1 MIAAAPR
8 GPVSIC
14 LTVPLIIGFLV
25 SLGICAYHVYEANE
39 DRRSELVAAYDSS
52 VEAWTAG
59 DAETYAEKWT
69 GEAALPLPSL
79 TVDRDDPNHVDGTFT
94 FGVFQSGDEALGAL
108 RDAEPDYLRYD
119 RGTVLQTTI
128 ENFFDD
134 SRRVGVEDVRFV
146 VGNTTVYA
154 EAIACRVDEYC
165 DGAESAD
172 NPNSGSSGQ
181 TCETRYQAGVA
192 FLQSVTLVES
202 LGGGTHVPRRRGESE
217 RVRLRVHVL
226 HLRRGSFSSR
236 AAGAGHVR
244 FRSSQLFVGSDR
256 VARRARHGR
265 SPRRPVRQGHG
276 ADARARER
284 HERVQRR
291 LRDERRGAEANRDR
305 IGRRR
310 GRAGGVGGDRDR
322 VRVAIVEKRPG
333 REERAAESPDA
344 PDGVCGS
351 ATPRGVRR
359 TAQHPAADAAAR
371 RHAGTPAPRGVREYP
386 SLPRGVRKCPN
397 TQACGDADTRAP
409 SEVTHDRGVPRRARG
424 CFRSFRTSRGMR
436 DVSVVV
442 VT

>member
-1 MIAAAPR
+1 MAVKTYGR
-8 GPVSIC
+8 GSHDCRCASRSAVSIC
-14 LTVPLIIGFLV
+14 LAVPLIIGFLV
-25 SLGICAYHVYEANE
+25 SLGICVYHLYEANE

-119 RGTVLQTTI
+119 QGTVLQTTI

-192 FLQSVTLVES
+192 FLQSVTLVDLS
-202 LGGGTHVPRRRGESE
+202 GDADAFLGVEARANACAFEYTYYIFGAE
-217 RVRLRVHVL
+217 
-226 HLRRGSFSSR
+226 SFSSR
-236 AAGAGHVR
+236 AEAQGTCDSDL
-244 FRSSQLFVGSDR
+244 RSFLLDPTASRDVS
-256 VARRARHGR
+256 VTIR
-265 SPRRPVRQGHG
+265 SPGDPYVK
-276 ADARARER
+276 AMELTRER
-284 HERVQRR
+284 VNEMNVCSGDFGMSVEELRRIATESGVAAGVLGALAATAIASAWRSWKRDQVERSAPPSHQMHPM
-291 LRDERRGAEANRDR
+291 AF
-305 IGRRR
+305 
-310 GRAGGVGGDRDR
+310 AG
-322 VRVAIVEKRPG
+322 
-333 REERAAESPDA
+333 
-344 PDGVCGS
+344 
-351 ATPRGVRR
+351 
-359 TAQHPAADAAAR
+359 AQHPAA
-371 RHAGTPAPRGVREYP
+371 Y
-386 SLPRGVRKCPN
+386 
-397 TQACGDADTRAP
+397 
-409 SEVTHDRGVPRRARG
+409 GVPQHPAAYG
-424 CFRSFRTSRGMR
+424 VPQHPAAYGVPQHPAAYGVPQHPAAYGVPQHPPSHA
-436 DVSVVV
+436 
-442 VT
+442 